1 MPSIGGGHAGAIR
14 KSASL
19 AALLSLCAWGA
30 AAEPQPASTDFAAR
44 AERIYREAAAT
55 FDRSPTN
62 VTAAWQFGRAS
73 FDWAE
78 FAPDAARRAGIA
90 ERGIAACRMAVSMD
104 TNLAAAPYYLGMN
117 LGQLARTKT
126 LGALKLVDEME
137 TLFERARRLDER
149 FDHAGPD
156 RNLGLLYLEAPGW
169 PVSLGSRSKAR
180 RHLARSVALAP
191 DHPENR
197 LNLLEARL
205 RWRDDDLQPDVE
217 ALAVLLPRARATLA
231 GEEWLAAWTDW
242 DRRWRDIQRR
252 VTATA
257 PKPK

>member
-1 MPSIGGGHAGAIR
+1 V
-14 KSASL
+14 
-19 AALLSLCAWGA
+19 
-30 AAEPQPASTDFAAR
+30 AAEPQPASTEVAAR

-55 FDRSPTN
+55 FHRGPTN

-78 FAPDAARRAGIA
+78 FAPDATRRAGIA
-90 ERGIAACRMAVSMD
+90 ERGIAACRVAVLMD

-117 LGQLARTKT
+117 LGQLARTRT
-126 LGALKLVDEME
+126 LGALKLVAEME

-156 RNLGLLYLEAPGW
+156 RNLGLLYLQAPGW
-169 PVSLGSRSKAR
+169 PVSLGNRSKAR
-180 RHLARSVALAP
+180 RHLTRAVALVP
-191 DHPENR
+191 DYPENR

-205 RWRDDDLQPDVE
+205 RWGDNELQPDVE
-217 ALAVLLPRARATLA
+217 ALATLLPRARAKLS

-242 DRRWRDIQRR
+242 DRRWREIQRR
-252 VTATA
+252 VPATA
-257 PKPK
+257 PK